1 MFDKIDTLNFH
12 NKNIKFYV
20 SNKTTTARVKKI
32 WKKEPIT
39 IEWMN
44 GIKKDDIVIDI
55 GANIGMYTLM
65 SGVGREAIVYGFEPA
80 ASNYHLLLKNI
91 KLNSMHNRI
100 KTYCA
105 GVLDYDGFSDLNID
119 DEVDDTLG
127 GSNYSVDE
135 EVGFDLKPMRVG
147 FKQGINVITLDSFC
161 RKMKIIPD
169 HIKIDVDGLEHRV
182 IKGALE
188 SIAQAKTVIIELNTN
203 LKEHKVLVSLIKSL
217 GFKLDEKQV
226 NQSLR
231 KDGIYLNVGE
241 HLFYK

>member
-1 MFDKIDTLNFH
+1 MFDEISALKYH
-12 NKNIKFYV
+12 NRLIKFYV

-32 WKKEPIT
+32 WRKEPIT

-44 GIKKDDIVIDI
+44 GIKKDEIVIDI

-65 SGVGREAIVYGFEPA
+65 SGVGRQAIVYGFEPE
-80 ASNYHLLLKNI
+80 ASNYHLLVRNI
-91 KLNSMHNRI
+91 KLNSMHDRI

-135 EVGFDLKPMRVG
+135 EVGFDLQPMKVG
-147 FKQGINVITLDSFC
+147 YKQGINVVTLDTFC
-161 RKMKIIPD
+161 DKMNIVPD

-182 IKGALE
+182 VMGGIE
-188 SIAQAKTVIIELNTN
+188 SIKKAKTVIVELNRN
-203 LKEHKVLVSLIKSL
+203 LKKHIDLVSHIKSL

-226 NQSLR
+226 NEALR
-231 KDGIYLNVGE
+231 KDGTYINVGE

>member
-65 SGVGREAIVYGFEPA
+65 SGVGREAIVYGFEPE
-80 ASNYHLLLKNI
+80 ASNYHLLVKNI
-91 KLNSMHNRI
+91 KLNSMHDRI
-100 KTYCA
+100 KTYCV

-135 EVGFDLKPMRVG
+135 EVGFDLKPMRV
-147 FKQGINVITLDSFC
+147 IL
-161 RKMKIIPD
+161 
-169 HIKIDVDGLEHRV
+169 
-182 IKGALE
+182 
-188 SIAQAKTVIIELNTN
+188 
-203 LKEHKVLVSLIKSL
+203 
-217 GFKLDEKQV
+217 
-226 NQSLR
+226 
-231 KDGIYLNVGE
+231 
-241 HLFYK
+241 

>member
-12 NKNIKFYV
+12 NKDIQFYV

-44 GIKKDDIVIDI
+44 GIKKDEVVIDI

-65 SGVGREAIVYGFEPA
+65 SGVGREAIVYGFEPE
-80 ASNYHLLLKNI
+80 ASNYHLLVKNI

-135 EVGFDLKPMRVG
+135 EVGFDLKPMKVG
-147 FKQGINVITLDSFC
+147 YKQGINVITLDSFC
-161 RKMKIIPD
+161 RKMNIKPD

-182 IKGALE
+182 IKGAVE
-188 SIAQAKTVIIELNTN
+188 SILQAKTIIIELNTN
-203 LKEHKVLVSLIKSL
+203 LKEHIELVSFIKSF
-217 GFKLDEKQV
+217 GFKLDETQV

-231 KDGIYLNVGE
+231 KDGTYINVGE